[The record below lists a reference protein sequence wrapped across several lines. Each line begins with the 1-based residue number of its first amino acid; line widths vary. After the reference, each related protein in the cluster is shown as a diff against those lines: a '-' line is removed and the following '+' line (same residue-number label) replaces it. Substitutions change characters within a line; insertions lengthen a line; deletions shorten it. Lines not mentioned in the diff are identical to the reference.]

1 MTPAIPKAV
10 LVEEFNRILISQIT
24 LPGFTRGIGVFLEK
38 RDLLPFEEAKLY
50 GHNAIHA
57 LIGFLAAHRG
67 LTTMSDAAA
76 HPDIMA
82 TARAAFLDESGAA
95 LIRRHGAL
103 GDPLFTPA
111 GYAAYADDLLA
122 RMVRP
127 TLNDL
132 IARVTRDQ
140 VRKLGYDDRFFGTMR
155 LALQYSIRPA
165 HLARGAAAAV
175 LSLLQQWDSLGQA
188 VAPLPR
194 PAGPLSRESVDK
206 LLRAIWQ
213 TKAGPSETSTPH
225 HHGLSNVP
233 TASRHRQLPS
243 NFRFPIYNSQ
253 FSIPTLSIPARNSCQ
268 RVAEKILC

>member
-1 MTPAIPKAV
+1 MF
-10 LVEEFNRILISQIT
+10 VEK
-24 LPGFTRGIGVFLEK
+24 P
-38 RDLLPFEEAKLY
+38 DLLPFEEAKLY

-57 LIGFLAAHRG
+57 LIGYLAARRG

-95 LIRRHGAL
+95 LIRKHAAL

-155 LALQYSIRPA
+155 LALQYGIRPV
-165 HLARGAAAAV
+165 HLAQGAAAAV
-175 LSLLQQWDSLGQA
+175 LSLLEQWDSLAQA
-188 VAPLPR
+188 VAATAASNRSPLARVSR
-194 PAGPLSRESVDK
+194 PASPGDLVHESRS
-206 LLRAIWQ
+206 
-213 TKAGPSETSTPH
+213 G
-225 HHGLSNVP
+225 G
-233 TASRHRQLPS
+233 
-243 NFRFPIYNSQ
+243 
-253 FSIPTLSIPARNSCQ
+253 RNPG
-268 RVAEKILC
+268 